1 MSVVSQPAPAEIVVI
16 KNLEGNLDYVEA
28 VLDVVYASEAHIAPH
43 GQTKARQDQAEA
55 DLKSRYGYSLSGR
68 TMVEKVK
75 TMIKGHSVSENR
87 KDGETG
93 QEHEVDEKQVIFRFC
108 RSPSCS

>member
-1 MSVVSQPAPAEIVVI
+1 MVRTISVFSPPAPAELLVI

-43 GQTKARQDQAEA
+43 GQTKVRQDQAGA
-55 DLKSRYGYSLSGR
+55 DLKARYGYSLSGR

-75 TMIKGHSVSENR
+75 TMIKGHSISENR
-87 KDGETG
+87 KDGENG
-93 QEHEVDEKQVIFRFC
+93 QEHEVNEK
-108 RSPSCS
+108 